1 MIEQMK
7 SLSVR
12 AGMLAAV
19 AAVPGWAQAQAVPW
33 QMGLQPAAT
42 PVMERIGDFH
52 DLLMVIITLI
62 VLIVLGL
69 LVAVMV
75 KFNRKANPVPA
86 KTTHNTL
93 LEVMWTTVPI
103 LILVIIA
110 VPSFKLLYFADSN
123 PRTEMTLKITGHQ
136 WYWAYEYPD
145 QGGFGF
151 ESYMVPQ
158 ADLVKGQQRLLSV
171 DNRVVLPVDTKIR
184 LLMTSDDVI
193 HNWAM
198 PAFGVKLDAVPGRSN
213 ETWTEATRTG
223 TYYGQCSELCGKDHA
238 FMPIEVHVVSKAEF
252 AVWAAEKKAKAAN
265 QRELNTRRLARAAQA
280 VQ

>member
-252 AVWAAEKKAKAAN
+252 AVWAAEKKAKVAN
-265 QRELNTRRLARAAQA
+265 QRELNTPRLARAAQA